1 MPFGKQRGLKSMLCT
16 SILWTFFVCFWW
28 FLFKRNNQIYPNM
41 ICQFSHPEERDKW
54 KAFVSRHILFLEEN
68 IINPCS
74 SWDQVPSCYFP
85 CLIYFFTRTMNLE
98 SDFKRSAQRKLSSG
112 RIFKSTP
119 VNCLKPLVVVV
130 DLVSCL
136 WQWQRPDYLLLL
148 LLLFVCNNNITLTWL
163 EPLASFTKV
172 GGVRWIIAG
181 GGELGRWKYMLSIDC
196 LPVLLTLQTCTMA
209 VIVRMA
215 CRCWLAK
222 YCLIGQCCTC
232 RPVISFQ
239 LTVADWLVNR
249 SGD

>member
-41 ICQFSHPEERDKW
+41 ICQFSHPEELDQW

-98 SDFKRSAQRKLSSG
+98 SDFKRRAQRKLSSG

-130 DLVSCL
+130 VWSCF
-136 WQWQRPDYLLLL
+136 
-148 LLLFVCNNNITLTWL
+148 LFVTMTTAWLLAVVVVVVVCVQQQHNVDLTWT
-163 EPLASFTKV
+163 PCIFHQ
-172 GGVRWIIAG
+172 
-181 GGELGRWKYMLSIDC
+181 GRGC
-196 LPVLLTLQTCTMA
+196 
-209 VIVRMA
+209 
-215 CRCWLAK
+215 
-222 YCLIGQCCTC
+222 
-232 RPVISFQ
+232 
-239 LTVADWLVNR
+239 
-249 SGD
+249 